1 MDSYF
6 DKIDKD
12 NIPQHIALI
21 MDGNGR
27 WAKNQ
32 GKPRTYGHVEG
43 EKTLRKISLYC
54 DKIGVKYLTAY
65 AFSTENWK
73 RPEAEVYALMKLFN
87 SYIDEMLSD
96 YNENLVVRFIG
107 ERSRLGKTLQK
118 KMKEVEEMTKNNN
131 GTVVTL
137 AINYGGRDEI
147 SRAVKQIS
155 EDVKNNKIKS
165 EDITENLINSYLD
178 TSYMPDPDL
187 VIRPSGELRISN
199 YLLWQ
204 IAYSEFWYSDILWP
218 DFSEEDLNKAI
229 YDYQLRNRRFGGV

>member
-6 DKIDKD
+6 DKIDKE
-12 NIPQHIALI
+12 NIPQHIAVI

-32 GKPRTYGHVEG
+32 GKPRTFGHVEG
-43 EKTLRKISLYC
+43 EKNLRKISRYC
-54 DKIGVKYLTAY
+54 NKIGVKYLTAY

-87 SYIDEMLSD
+87 SYIDEMLSE
-96 YNENLVVRFIG
+96 YNEDLVVRFIG

-118 KMKEVEEMTKNNN
+118 KMDEVEEMTKNNK
-131 GTVVTL
+131 GMVVTL

-147 SRAVKQIS
+147 TRAVKQIS
-155 EDVKNNKIKS
+155 EDVNNNKIKS
-165 EDITENLINSYLD
+165 KDITEELINSYLD

>member
-1 MDSYF
+1 MNSYF
-6 DKIDKD
+6 DKIDK
-12 NIPQHIALI
+12 NNLPKHIAVI

-27 WAKNQ
+27 WAKNKL
-32 GKPRTYGHVEG
+32 KPRTFGHVEG
-43 EKTLRKISLYC
+43 EKNLRKISRYC
-54 DKIGVKYLTAY
+54 NKIGVKYLTAY

-73 RPEAEVYALMKLFN
+73 RPKTEVDTLMKLFN
-87 SYIDEMLSD
+87 NFIDEMLSD
-96 YNENLVVRFIG
+96 YDENLVIRFIG
-107 ERSRLGKTLQK
+107 EKTRLGKVLQK
-118 KMKEVEEMTKNNN
+118 KMEQVEEMTKDNT

-147 SRAVKQIS
+147 TRAVKTIGK
-155 EDVKNNKIKS
+155 EIENNKLKP
-165 EDITENLINSYLD
+165 EEITEDLISSYLD

-229 YDYQLRNRRFGGV
+229 YDYQQRNRRFGGI